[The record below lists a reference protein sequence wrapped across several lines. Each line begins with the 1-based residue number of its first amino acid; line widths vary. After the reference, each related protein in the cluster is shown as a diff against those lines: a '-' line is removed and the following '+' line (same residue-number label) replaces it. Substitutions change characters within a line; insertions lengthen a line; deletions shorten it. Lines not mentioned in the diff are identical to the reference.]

1 MATTYLDMLPID
13 IMEIILDKIHRAE
26 LKEHKHKSKQLITDL
41 TYANHEL
48 VYCSGCGKNIMGRAA
63 TFYKNDMKTYI
74 NLGERCCLYNAD
86 IIKCSK
92 DEATFKDYYL
102 CYESLEKED
111 REREI
116 DDDERYYIKIIDENK
131 YSLGY
136 GPILY

>member
-1 MATTYLDMLPID
+1 MATTYLDMLPIE
-13 IMEIILDKIHRAE
+13 IMDIILDKIHRAE
-26 LKEHKHKSKQLITDL
+26 LKEHKHKSKQLIADL
-41 TYANHEL
+41 TYANHEK
-48 VYCSGCGKNIMGRAA
+48 VYCSGCGKNIMGEAM

-74 NLGERCCLYNAD
+74 NIGERCCLHNPN

-92 DEATFKDYYL
+92 DEATHKDYYL

-111 REREI
+111 IEREI
-116 DDDERYYIKIIDENK
+116 DDDERYYIKVIDENK